1 MPSRTR
7 PLRGTPNGRPRPFR
21 HGRALGRLL
30 GLCAS
35 VAAFAAAPT
44 AASACASPA
53 TVKSFQGT
61 AHMQLGPVSAT
72 GEFPGAKQEFET
84 VTLARA
90 AYNLHV
96 HLKKEFVQ
104 KGSAFFKGTMTGGNV
119 IVGDSINDGETGN
132 EAKAEY
138 SGPLG
143 AHAPNYGYA
152 DLVLSKPKCKYNLTL
167 SFGVKTSL
175 SGDEAVWSNPEA
187 QGEASSGLEPIPHS
201 LKLSDNGQMDAYLS
215 CQNVLKQ
222 ACYEFNGT
230 WVSEFI
236 PLSLCHSVVPTAN
249 GNCADDTQPVT
260 TAGVGWKLSPTFEK
274 KKK

>member
-7 PLRGTPNGRPRPFR
+7 RLRGTADGPRVD
-21 HGRALGRLL
+21 GRARVLGLFL
-30 GLCAS
+30 GLCA
-35 VAAFAAAPT
+35 VTAFAAAPT
-44 AASACASPA
+44 AASACATPA
-53 TVKSFQGT
+53 NVKSFQGT
-61 AHMQLGPVSAT
+61 AQMQLGPVKAT
-72 GEFPGAKQEFET
+72 GAFPGANQEFET
-84 VTLARA
+84 VTLVRA

-104 KGSAFFKGTMTGGNV
+104 KGSAFFKGTMTGGRV

-132 EAKAEY
+132 EANAEY
-138 SGPLG
+138 DGPLG
-143 AHAPNYGYA
+143 AHAPNYGYT

-187 QGEASSGLEPIPHS
+187 QGEATSGVEPIPHS

-215 CQNVLKQ
+215 CQNVFKQ

-230 WVSEFI
+230 WVSEFE
-236 PLSLCHSVVPTAN
+236 PLALCHSVVPTN
-249 GNCADDTQPVT
+249 VENCTRGNEPLT
-260 TAGVGWKLSPTFEK
+260 TAGVGWNLSPTFEK
-274 KKK
+274 HKKK